1 MLQAVHEYEWKLTAI
16 FPDDQ
21 QRILFDDL
29 ILLQPGVEKSNL
41 FLLFPVL
48 SIIDCL
54 KITEKV
60 LLSISSEAS

>member
-21 QRILFDDL
+21 QRIIFDDL
-29 ILLQPGVEKSNL
+29 ILLQPGVEKTKSNL

-48 SIIDCL
+48 SI
-54 KITEKV
+54 
-60 LLSISSEAS
+60 